1 MRIVGWLAS
10 GLGIVGV
17 VISNGLATFVWLLL
31 FEVRKRTHRL
41 LAIPAD
47 GLERAV
53 ELTTSVSS
61 QLTVSSQAVG
71 DILAKADA
79 LANAPKVDAAAAQDL
94 DAAIQAFVSGPYAEM
109 RSSYTTL
116 RERAAFIGDVLQGL
130 SGSVPFLALPSMAVE
145 RLQALDARL
154 VQFDLSIASL
164 SQAGAAGLPQPG
176 VAARVAERA
185 ANVQLVLDTL
195 AELAT
200 DIGANLDDSHDRI
213 AATDQRITRR
223 LTAGAALVSGV
234 SLFFSALNV
243 LLFQQGRRW
252 SRR

>member
-17 VISNGLATFVWLLL
+17 VVSNGLASVVWLLL

-41 LAIPAD
+41 LAIPGE

-53 ELTTSVSS
+53 ELTTSVES
-61 QLTVSSQAVG
+61 QLTTSSRSVAEIQ
-71 DILAKADA
+71 AKAVA
-79 LANAPKVDAAAAQDL
+79 LAPASQLDAAAAQDL
-94 DAAIQAFVSGPYAEM
+94 AEAISAFVGGPYAEM
-109 RSSYTTL
+109 RTGYAAL

-130 SGSVPFLALPSMAVE
+130 GGSVPFLALPGAAVE
-145 RLQALDARL
+145 RLQALDAQL
-154 VQFDLSIASL
+154 VQFDASITSL
-164 SQAGAAGLPQPG
+164 SQAGAEGLAKPG

-185 ANVQLVLDTL
+185 ANVQQVLDTL
-195 AELAT
+195 GELVA
-200 DIGANLDDSHDRI
+200 DVGANLKDSHERI
-213 AATDQRITRR
+213 AATDQRIARR
-223 LTAGAALVSGV
+223 LTAGAAIVSGV

>member
-1 MRIVGWLAS
+1 MRIVGWLTS

-17 VISNGLATFVWLLL
+17 VVSNGLASVVWLLL

-41 LAIPAD
+41 LTIPQQ

-61 QLTVSSQAVG
+61 QLTTSSQSVG

-79 LANAPKVDAAAAQDL
+79 LAKAPKVDAAAAQDL
-94 DAAIQAFVSGPYAEM
+94 NAAIHAFVSGPYAEM
-109 RSSYTTL
+109 RTGYATL

-130 SGSVPFLALPSMAVE
+130 SGSVPFLALPSIAVE
-145 RLQALDARL
+145 RLQALDAKL
-154 VQFDLSIASL
+154 VQFDASITSL
-164 SQAGAAGLPQPG
+164 SQAGAEGLAQPG

-185 ANVQLVLDTL
+185 ANVQQVLDTL

-200 DIGANLDDSHDRI
+200 DIGADLNDSHDRI
-213 AATDQRITRR
+213 AATDHRITRR
-223 LTAGAALVSGV
+223 LTAGAAVVSGV
-234 SLFFSALNV
+234 SLFLSALNV